1 MHPVLFKIGPFVIYS
16 YGTMLSIAFIMS
28 VLLVFV
34 RARQN
39 GLKEEIIISM
49 SFYVIVAAIIGARFL
64 YVILNLKKFLN
75 TPFEILMIHHGG
87 LVFYGG
93 LLGGVLG
100 SIFYTRQKKLPVA
113 QIFDIIAPY
122 LALGQAIARI
132 GCLLNGCCYGRPISV
147 GTSCPGFIFPSDSIA
162 GIQFPEQVLHPTQLY
177 SSIANIG
184 IFLLLL
190 RWSGFKKK
198 NGEIFAGYL
207 LLYSVKRF
215 FIEFLRG
222 DSSVL
227 FFSLTLFQLISICLG
242 IVALVWIIGVRI
254 IGVRS

>member
-1 MHPVLFKIGPFVIYS
+1 
-16 YGTMLSIAFIMS
+16 
-28 VLLVFV
+28 
-34 RARQN
+34 
-39 GLKEEIIISM
+39 
-49 SFYVIVAAIIGARFL
+49 
-64 YVILNLKKFLN
+64 
-75 TPFEILMIHHGG
+75 
-87 LVFYGG
+87 
-93 LLGGVLG
+93 
-100 SIFYTRQKKLPVA
+100 
-113 QIFDIIAPY
+113 
-122 LALGQAIARI
+122 
-132 GCLLNGCCYGRPISV
+132 V

-222 DSSVL
+222 GSSVL